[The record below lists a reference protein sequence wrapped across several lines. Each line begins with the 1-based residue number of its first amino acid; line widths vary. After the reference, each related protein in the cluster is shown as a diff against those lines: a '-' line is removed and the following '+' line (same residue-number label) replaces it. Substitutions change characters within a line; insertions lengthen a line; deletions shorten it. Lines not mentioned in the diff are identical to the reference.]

1 VRAAPLLQQG
11 STDCTFCEYIH
22 VYVYVS
28 RVGLP
33 SSCSTLK
40 LDGARVYRTHP
51 GAIQLQ
57 SFSDVQDT
65 RRLPCASFV
74 CASLSLS
81 VDTPTHKS
89 LGFRVQEGMY
99 CGQKECKEKNVKI
112 PPPLLCHITNA
123 TSLPRSS
130 SSPPPS
136 FTQSPFPPRSLVREG
151 HTSPHRH
158 ATDAANINPKISAIR
173 IGSNR

>member
-1 VRAAPLLQQG
+1 MRAAPLLQQG

-40 LDGARVYRTHP
+40 LDGARVYRTHL
-51 GAIQLQ
+51 GAIQLH

-65 RRLPCASFV
+65 RRLPCAFV

-81 VDTPTHKS
+81 VDTPTHKPWAMQT
-89 LGFRVQEGMY
+89 LLQA
-99 CGQKECKEKNVKI
+99 CKEVVLVMQQRKGGGISTFLSLHSFVHSTYLPELETLNV
-112 PPPLLCHITNA
+112 
-123 TSLPRSS
+123 
-130 SSPPPS
+130 
-136 FTQSPFPPRSLVREG
+136 
-151 HTSPHRH
+151 
-158 ATDAANINPKISAIR
+158 NPKISVIR
-173 IGSNR
+173 IGINR